1 MVPYMQ
7 EAEVLVQGE
16 ATKQAFQDM
25 VVLAG
30 VGQAVE
36 MAVMVVLL
44 GTLLQQ
50 VPLILEV
57 VGAELVLETRTAELL
72 EALELLLLGI

>member
-1 MVPYMQ
+1 MSTL
-7 EAEVLVQGE
+7 EVGVLALGG

-30 VGQAVE
+30 AGQAVE

-50 VPLILEV
+50 VPLILEAV
-57 VGAELVLETRTAELL
+57 EAELVLETRTVELL
-72 EALELLLLGI
+72 EALGLLLLGI